1 MPTITRPMP
10 MITRD
15 YSPNAY
21 VTHPM
26 PTITRRM
33 PNDYTPNAYIFQ
45 CLYFSLKTPTPHN
58 GLTREI
64 GANAYD
70 YTRSFRAPITVA
82 AMEKFERLNHGITV
96 ATVSLHAITREN
108 GFHDFF
114 NIFYRISIFSMFFYW
129 ISVNHMHSR
138 VIIGIGRVIVGI
150 RRVIVGIG
158 CVT

>member
-70 YTRSFRAPITVA
+70 YTRSFRAPITVCRNG
-82 AMEKFERLNHGITV
+82 KVRTFGSRHNGRDRF
-96 ATVSLHAITREN
+96 ITRNYTREW
-108 GFHDFF
+108 
-114 NIFYRISIFSMFFYW
+114 FS
-129 ISVNHMHSR
+129 
-138 VIIGIGRVIVGI
+138 
-150 RRVIVGIG
+150 
-158 CVT
+158 